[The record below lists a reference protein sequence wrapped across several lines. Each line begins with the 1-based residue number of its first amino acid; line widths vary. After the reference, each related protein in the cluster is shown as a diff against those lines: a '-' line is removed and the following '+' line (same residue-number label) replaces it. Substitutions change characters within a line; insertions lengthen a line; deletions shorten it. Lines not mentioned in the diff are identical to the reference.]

1 MIIVGIDPGK
11 SGGVA
16 VISEDTVSL
25 KNTPEETTGMA
36 DIIRSAQSISYIDGE
51 ELTAY
56 IENVHA
62 FPTDG
67 RSSAF
72 KFGMNYGM
80 WLGILG
86 AYRVNVIKVT
96 PRVWMNDYAPLS
108 KIKNERKKELKIIGQ
123 EMFPDTKVTLK
134 TSDALLIAVWGMNQK
149 KGDKHNATPD
159 NKGNKCSR

>member
-1 MIIVGIDPGK
+1 MIVIGIDPGK

>member
-1 MIIVGIDPGK
+1 MIVVGIDPGK

-16 VISEDTVSL
+16 VISEDTVNL
-25 KNTPEETTGMA
+25 RNTPEETTGMA

-86 AYRVNVIKVT
+86 AYKVNVIKVT

-108 KIKNERKKELKIIGQ
+108 KIKKERKKELKIIGQ

-149 KGDKHNATPD
+149 KGDKTNATPD
-159 NKGNKCSR
+159 NKGNKCNR

>member
-1 MIIVGIDPGK
+1 MIVIGIDPGK

-16 VISEDTVSL
+16 VISEDTLKL
-25 KNTPEETTGMA
+25 KNTPEEATGMA
-36 DIIRSAQSISYIDGE
+36 DIVRSAQSISYVEGE

-108 KIKNERKKELKIIGQ
+108 KIKNERKKELKIIITH
-123 EMFPDTKVTLK
+123 TKHLSTK
-134 TSDALLIAVWGMNQK
+134 KPAISDGFLNFL
-149 KGDKHNATPD
+149 
-159 NKGNKCSR
+159 